1 MEGEMDRSFD
11 NLDQAYQMGSNAL
24 YKDNR
29 RNVLV
34 ETRTIDVESGL
45 DWKLELIAD
54 NRDQVLS
61 LPLELRTLI
70 EDSVPTK
77 TRLRTDV
84 LGLQFPDVTP
94 KPSHS
99 IFISS
104 IWISSAIKYRMKES
118 GYILE
123 IVIYRKWAATTT
135 QGDPEMF
142 CSVSMFHPDWD
153 DETRDLSTKSSG
165 RNWKNDLSNFFKKVD
180 ESKTGLEYFLSQ
192 VRRVQGY
199 ILQAREDLIKQETH
213 SKDLL
218 E

>member
-1 MEGEMDRSFD
+1 
-11 NLDQAYQMGSNAL
+11 
-24 YKDNR
+24 
-29 RNVLV
+29 
-34 ETRTIDVESGL
+34 
-45 DWKLELIAD
+45 
-54 NRDQVLS
+54 
-61 LPLELRTLI
+61 
-70 EDSVPTK
+70 
-77 TRLRTDV
+77 
-84 LGLQFPDVTP
+84 
-94 KPSHS
+94 
-99 IFISS
+99 
-104 IWISSAIKYRMKES
+104 MKES